1 VIIAHG
7 FGEHGGTYGHVAQA
21 LGEALDLDCVAVDF
35 RGHGASGG
43 RRGVVRRYEDLTG
56 DLAYV
61 FDWVQRTRPGLHRF
75 LLGHSNGGQVA
86 LRFALEKPAA
96 VDALVISNPALRVS
110 IPIPAHKLR
119 IGKLLLRYAPWIT
132 LRGHLPADKLTRDP
146 EMQREHREDP
156 LRHNRMSA
164 PLFFGMLDGGQ
175 MLLARA
181 GEIRKPILM
190 LVGGRDPVV
199 DPAGARELFDRLGS
213 QDKTLLLYPKM
224 LHEPLHELGRDQ
236 VLDDLIRWLR
246 PRLPA

>member
-1 VIIAHG
+1 M
-7 FGEHGGTYGHVAQA
+7 
-21 LGEALDLDCVAVDF
+21 
-35 RGHGASGG
+35 
-43 RRGVVRRYEDLTG
+43 
-56 DLAYV
+56 
-61 FDWVQRTRPGLHRF
+61 
-75 LLGHSNGGQVA
+75 
-86 LRFALEKPAA
+86 
-96 VDALVISNPALRVS
+96 
-110 IPIPAHKLR
+110 
-119 IGKLLLRYAPWIT
+119 
-132 LRGHLPADKLTRDP
+132 RGHLPADKLTRDP

-199 DPAGARELFDRLGS
+199 DPAGARELFERLES

-236 VLDDLIRWLR
+236 VLEDLIRWLR